1 MPSPTVT
8 ALKTLYMANLKEVR
22 TRIASVSSTQQITS
36 AMKMVSAAKFRRAQ
50 NAIVGMRPY
59 ANQLGDIVS
68 DIDTGDGI
76 QTPYH
81 EVRKLE
87 HVLLVVVTSNKGL
100 CGAFNSNV
108 IKQAQARI
116 DYYRSIATADQPA
129 QLSMITIGKRCSE
142 YFGKRFDNVVGSHD
156 ELLDNASFDAI
167 ATFADDILQQY
178 CDKKYDRVELV
189 YNQFKNSL
197 VQILSTEQFLPVTVN
212 TTSGNGGTAMKQT
225 ASDYIYEP
233 SKEEILAEII
243 PLTLRSQFYRVILDS
258 LASEHGARMNA
269 MQKATDNATELLKE
283 LRLSYNKARQAAI
296 TNEIIEIVSGSEALK
311 G

>member
-1 MPSPTVT
+1 
-8 ALKTLYMANLKEVR
+8 MANLKEVR

-59 ANQLGDIVS
+59 ANQLGEVVA
-68 DIDTGDGI
+68 DIDTGDGV

-81 EVRKLE
+81 EVRRLE
-87 HVLLVVVTSNKGL
+87 RVLLVVVTSNKGL

-108 IKQAQARI
+108 LKQAQARME
-116 DYYRSIATADQPA
+116 YYSRHSTAEEPMQVSVIA
-129 QLSMITIGKRCSE
+129 IGKRATE
-142 YFGKRFDNVVGSHD
+142 FFVKRNAQVVGSYD
-156 ELLDNASFDAI
+156 DLLDHADFDSV
-167 ATFADDILQQY
+167 ATLADSIMEQFCSKQ
-178 CDKKYDRVELV
+178 YDRVEMV

-197 VQILSTEQFLPVTVN
+197 VQILTTEQFLPVQPKAAADKEKGVAN
-212 TTSGNGGTAMKQT
+212 
-225 ASDYIYEP
+225 DYIYEP
-233 SKEEILAEII
+233 SKEVILRDLI
-243 PLTLRSQFYRVILDS
+243 PLTLRSQFYRSILDS

-269 MQKATDNATELLKE
+269 MQKATDNATELLKD

-296 TNEIIEIVSGSEALK
+296 TNEIIEIVSGSEALN

>member
-1 MPSPTVT
+1 
-8 ALKTLYMANLKEVR
+8 
-22 TRIASVSSTQQITS
+22 
-36 AMKMVSAAKFRRAQ
+36 
-50 NAIVGMRPY
+50 
-59 ANQLGDIVS
+59 
-68 DIDTGDGI
+68 
-76 QTPYH
+76 
-81 EVRKLE
+81 VRKLE

-116 DYYRSIATADQPA
+116 EYYRSIATAEQPA

-142 YFGKRFDNVVGSHD
+142 YFGKRFDNVVGSYD
-156 ELLDNASFDAI
+156 GLLDNASFDSI
-167 ATFADDILQQY
+167 ATLADDILQQY

-197 VQILSTEQFLPVTVN
+197 VQILMTEQFLPVMPN
-212 TTSGNGGTAMKQT
+212 TNSGNGSTAVRQT
-225 ASDYIYEP
+225 ANDYIYEP

-243 PLTLRSQFYRVILDS
+243 PLTLRSQFYRVVLDS

>member
-1 MPSPTVT
+1 
-8 ALKTLYMANLKEVR
+8 MANLKEVR

-50 NAIVGMRPY
+50 NAIIGMRPY
-59 ANQLGDIVS
+59 AAQLGEIVA

-76 QTPYH
+76 HTPYH

-116 DYYRSIATADQPA
+116 EEYRATEPSA
-129 QLSMITIGKRCSE
+129 QLAMITIGKRGSE
-142 YFGKRFDNVVGSHD
+142 FFAKRFGNVVGSYD
-156 ELLDNASFDAI
+156 DLLDNSGFDAM
-167 ATFADDILQQY
+167 ASLADSIMEQF
-178 CDKKYDRVELV
+178 CEKKYDRVELI

-197 VQILSTEQFLPVTVN
+197 VQILSTEQFLPICQTRP
-212 TTSGNGGTAMKQT
+212 SGQAGQSNN
-225 ASDYIYEP
+225 DYIYEP
-233 SKEEILAEII
+233 SKEEILREMI
-243 PLTLRSQFYRVILDS
+243 PLTLRSQFYRVVLDS